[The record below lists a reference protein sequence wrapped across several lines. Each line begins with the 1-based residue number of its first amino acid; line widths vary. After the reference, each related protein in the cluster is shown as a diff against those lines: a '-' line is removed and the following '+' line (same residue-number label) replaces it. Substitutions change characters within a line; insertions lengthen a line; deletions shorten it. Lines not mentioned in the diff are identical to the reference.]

1 MKVSHTLLITNIS
14 NVIVVNLFNILFLV
28 GKQKSSDK
36 SNQTQHALSAC
47 DKFSQRVTAHAA
59 VTDVWRQ
66 TVQTIKVL
74 ILESSAVEMTGEMEI
89 RRAMPRSHETWNN
102 YYSFS
107 FLTPLSSR
115 MNGQQQWTW
124 VAVMALLVLT
134 AMAGEGGK
142 AEKQGEASKILL

>member
-1 MKVSHTLLITNIS
+1 MVAD
-14 NVIVVNLFNILFLV
+14 
-28 GKQKSSDK
+28 GAG
-36 SNQTQHALSAC
+36 NQSVDIGIQCCGNDT
-47 DKFSQRVTAHAA
+47 R
-59 VTDVWRQ
+59 
-66 TVQTIKVL
+66 
-74 ILESSAVEMTGEMEI
+74 GEMEI
-89 RRAMPRSHETWNN
+89 RRAIPRSHETWNN